1 MSSAV
6 SMGTS
11 IGGNVM
17 GKKSA
22 KKAKRRA
29 QAGYDQATKT
39 TTDTFGEAVPFY
51 DEAHATAQEGLDN
64 YADLGEGALGKL
76 AFGLGFDVPGFDT
89 SGLER
94 GGLLANF
101 SADKFEKAPGYEFRR
116 EEGQRG
122 LERQASSKGGVLS
135 GQTLKALNRFNQDY
149 ASNEYGAAYDRYNKD
164 KTFQAEALSG
174 VARMGQNAANQK
186 GNWGM
191 DYGRN
196 RSNMVIDRGDKL
208 AGLQLG
214 RAGVGAQEALQKGRY
229 AQNSMGA
236 IGEGFEGMFDPGKG
250 MMSGGGGGNAAGAV
264 GGAMSIMSM
273 FSDRKLKSNI
283 ERIGTHP
290 LGIGI
295 YKYLIF
301 GDKAIGVM
309 SDEVRKVMPE
319 AVSVHKESGYD
330 MVDYGMI
337 GGV

>member
-1 MSSAV
+1 MSSVV
-6 SMGTS
+6 STGTS
-11 IGGNVM
+11 VGGNVM

-101 SADKFEKAPGYEFRR
+101 SADKFEKEPGYEFRR

-164 KTFQAEALSG
+164 RTFQAEALSG
-174 VARMGQNAANQK
+174 VAQMGQNAANKK
-186 GNWGM
+186 GDWAQN
-191 DYGRN
+191 YGLN
-196 RSNMVIDRGDKL
+196 RTNMVLDRGDKL

-214 RAGVGAQEALQKGRY
+214 RAGVGAQAALQKGRY
-229 AQNSMGA
+229 AQNSLSGA
-236 IGEGFEGMFDPGKG
+236 
-250 MMSGGGGGNAAGAV
+250 SN
-264 GGAMSIMSM
+264 SIMSM
-273 FSDRKLKSNI
+273 F
-283 ERIGTHP
+283 
-290 LGIGI
+290 
-295 YKYLIF
+295 
-301 GDKAIGVM
+301 
-309 SDEVRKVMPE
+309 
-319 AVSVHKESGYD
+319 
-330 MVDYGMI
+330 
-337 GGV
+337 GGG

>member
-1 MSSAV
+1 MHGKWLHDEPIGYIQGQVQKGTSQNYFDPVTAAAA
-6 SMGTS
+6 TS
-11 IGGNVM
+11 IGGSVVSAGGSIGGGLF

-22 KKAKRRA
+22 KKAKRLA
-29 QAGYDQATKT
+29 QAGYDQATGT
-39 TTDTFGEAVPFY
+39 ISSSFEEAVPFY
-51 DEAHATAQEGLDN
+51 DEAHATAQEGLEN

-101 SADKFEKAPGYEFRR
+101 SADKFEKEPGYEFRR

-164 KTFQAEALSG
+164 RTFQTEALSG
-174 VARMGQNAANQK
+174 VAQMGQNAANQK

-214 RAGVGAQEALQKGRY
+214 RAGVGAQAALQRGRFNQNMVSGVTDA
-229 AQNSMGA
+229 AQGS
-236 IGEGFEGMFDPGKG
+236 
-250 MMSGGGGGNAAGAV
+250 V
-264 GGAMSIMSM
+264 GSIVSM
-273 FSDRKLKSNI
+273 FSK
-283 ERIGTHP
+283 G
-290 LGIGI
+290 
-295 YKYLIF
+295 
-301 GDKAIGVM
+301 
-309 SDEVRKVMPE
+309 
-319 AVSVHKESGYD
+319 SG
-330 MVDYGMI
+330 
-337 GGV
+337 

>member
-1 MSSAV
+1 MSMVAAGVVGVATVGAAGSAA
-6 SMGTS
+6 
-11 IGGNVM
+11 GGMM
-17 GKKSA
+17 GKKAA
-22 KKAKRRA
+22 KKARRRA
-29 QAGYDQATKT
+29 QAGYDQAAGTISSS
-39 TTDTFGEAVPFY
+39 FEEAAPFY

-94 GGLLANF
+94 GGLLENF
-101 SADKFEKAPGYEFRR
+101 SADKFEKEPGYEFRR

-164 KTFQAEALSG
+164 RTFQAEALSG
-174 VARMGQNAANQK
+174 VAAMGQNAANQK

-214 RAGVGAQEALQKGRY
+214 RAGVGAQEALQRGKYTQGMISGVTSS
-229 AQNSMGA
+229 AQSA
-236 IGEGFEGMFDPGKG
+236 IGGLT
-250 MMSGGGGGNAAGAV
+250 GGGGG
-264 GGAMSIMSM
+264 SIMSM
-273 FSDRKLKSNI
+273 FSGSDRRLKSNI
-283 ERIGTHP
+283 KRIGTHP

-295 YKYLIF
+295 YEYDMY
-301 GDKAIGVM
+301 DKHDIGVM
-309 SDEVRKVMPE
+309 ADEVLEVMPE
-319 AVSVHKESGYD
+319 AVVKSSLGYY